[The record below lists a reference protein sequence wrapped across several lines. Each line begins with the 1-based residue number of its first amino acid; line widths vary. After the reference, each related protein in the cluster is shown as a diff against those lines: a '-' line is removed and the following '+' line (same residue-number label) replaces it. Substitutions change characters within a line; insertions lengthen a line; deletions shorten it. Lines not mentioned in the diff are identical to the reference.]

1 MEPAALSYACL
12 SAVTLA
18 LQPHQQTGP
27 NSAPRVQARAW
38 GWACLE
44 LGRTAASR
52 VSRRN
57 WRGALAICLA
67 RMSGQ
72 ETPCLAVPSCS
83 SAQRNLFFA
92 EALRLHA
99 RPPFGAPRGRMLSVC
114 HRVVRAAGYSLLLF
128 LQLAA
133 AVTAAAFCIND
144 AIGPFGSQS
153 FFWPYVTSTANT
165 RTLLFEYNGVCRRA
179 SAYSSSEC
187 YPYDASPG
195 PIVADNEYLNWYR
208 QQLASFDGGLA
219 MAGTVLAAM
228 GCLIVPLTLHRAVTM
243 VYCGGPEATRWF
255 YNWTS
260 RALLGVALAQLLGT
274 LLVFAAFFR
283 LRSVM
288 AFEHYQSE
296 GPDKH
301 TPSQKSYPPWSI
313 PGHGYSDDVPS
324 SFLDSLKS
332 SSERW
337 LAPLAVF
344 PALAGCILTALQE
357 YVIARHKPL
366 DMGPALP
373 CCTPGVCMSGRAAS
387 SGLCGDVTFVECSW
401 RRRFSVCYA
410 TTRRTR
416 PGNTDA
422 CAVDTLRVFALPPL
436 AAVPVASLVLSIIT
450 ASRTEMPF
458 QFSAWG
464 EVFSGSE
471 QVGFATIT
479 YTVTGSGV
487 CLTTVSP
494 TLVDAG
500 YQSSACSG
508 LGQGRLALT
517 QGFQQLPQGEDF
529 TTLSV
534 PYIASQLPIAAAAAP
549 AALVMNT
556 IVVLC
561 MTSFLVCNLRHG
573 RAAKAFAVW
582 GRVVAILLGLA
593 CVGSLIANV
602 AGYDAKQSMCRGY
615 FEAAGATAELR
626 WCWVGELGWDSGS
639 FDPITL
645 PQLLRKLINPISLP
659 YTFVPEF
666 ASVQSNIPL
675 IFNDECLVVS
685 AIQLVLFV
693 PVAVVAFLATL
704 EGSADGEGARADAA
718 LTPSDQ
724 GAGAESGP
732 AAAGSCRTDG
742 HDSAPSAAEDQG
754 RRLRVADRKSVV

>member
-1 MEPAALSYACL
+1 
-12 SAVTLA
+12 
-18 LQPHQQTGP
+18 
-27 NSAPRVQARAW
+27 
-38 GWACLE
+38 
-44 LGRTAASR
+44 
-52 VSRRN
+52 
-57 WRGALAICLA
+57 
-67 RMSGQ
+67 
-72 ETPCLAVPSCS
+72 
-83 SAQRNLFFA
+83 
-92 EALRLHA
+92 
-99 RPPFGAPRGRMLSVC
+99 MLSVC
-114 HRVVRAAGYSLLLF
+114 HQVVRAAGYSLLLF

-313 PGHGYSDDVPS
+313 PGHGYSDD
-324 SFLDSLKS
+324 
-332 SSERW
+332 
-337 LAPLAVF
+337 
-344 PALAGCILTALQE
+344 
-357 YVIARHKPL
+357 
-366 DMGPALP
+366 
-373 CCTPGVCMSGRAAS
+373 
-387 SGLCGDVTFVECSW
+387 
-401 RRRFSVCYA
+401 
-410 TTRRTR
+410 
-416 PGNTDA
+416 
-422 CAVDTLRVFALPPL
+422 
-436 AAVPVASLVLSIIT
+436 
-450 ASRTEMPF
+450 
-458 QFSAWG
+458 
-464 EVFSGSE
+464 
-471 QVGFATIT
+471 
-479 YTVTGSGV
+479 
-487 CLTTVSP
+487 
-494 TLVDAG
+494 
-500 YQSSACSG
+500 
-508 LGQGRLALT
+508 
-517 QGFQQLPQGEDF
+517 LPQGEDF

-693 PVAVVAFLATL
+693 PVAVVAFLAT
-704 EGSADGEGARADAA
+704 SF
-718 LTPSDQ
+718 
-724 GAGAESGP
+724 
-732 AAAGSCRTDG
+732 SC
-742 HDSAPSAAEDQG
+742 
-754 RRLRVADRKSVV
+754 

>member
-1 MEPAALSYACL
+1 
-12 SAVTLA
+12 
-18 LQPHQQTGP
+18 
-27 NSAPRVQARAW
+27 
-38 GWACLE
+38 
-44 LGRTAASR
+44 
-52 VSRRN
+52 
-57 WRGALAICLA
+57 
-67 RMSGQ
+67 
-72 ETPCLAVPSCS
+72 
-83 SAQRNLFFA
+83 
-92 EALRLHA
+92 
-99 RPPFGAPRGRMLSVC
+99 
-114 HRVVRAAGYSLLLF
+114 
-128 LQLAA
+128 
-133 AVTAAAFCIND
+133 
-144 AIGPFGSQS
+144 
-153 FFWPYVTSTANT
+153 
-165 RTLLFEYNGVCRRA
+165 
-179 SAYSSSEC
+179 
-187 YPYDASPG
+187 
-195 PIVADNEYLNWYR
+195 
-208 QQLASFDGGLA
+208 
-219 MAGTVLAAM
+219 
-228 GCLIVPLTLHRAVTM
+228 
-243 VYCGGPEATRWF
+243 
-255 YNWTS
+255 
-260 RALLGVALAQLLGT
+260 
-274 LLVFAAFFR
+274 
-283 LRSVM
+283 M

-754 RRLRVADRKSVV
+754 RRLRVASAIRGAPASQFTGARGDADPLALSKLPPAADAEPLAPPSHDRAVVRNPLQRAVASGAQGSSRASAHASSAAQRATCSASYADDGDADIQAAHPSPEAHAAPDRGPAAPTPPAGVAWGSYGGLHL

>member
-1 MEPAALSYACL
+1 
-12 SAVTLA
+12 
-18 LQPHQQTGP
+18 
-27 NSAPRVQARAW
+27 
-38 GWACLE
+38 
-44 LGRTAASR
+44 
-52 VSRRN
+52 
-57 WRGALAICLA
+57 
-67 RMSGQ
+67 
-72 ETPCLAVPSCS
+72 
-83 SAQRNLFFA
+83 
-92 EALRLHA
+92 
-99 RPPFGAPRGRMLSVC
+99 MLSVC
-114 HRVVRAAGYSLLLF
+114 HQVVRAAGYSLLLF

-283 LRSVM
+283 L
-288 AFEHYQSE
+288 
-296 GPDKH
+296 
-301 TPSQKSYPPWSI
+301 I
-313 PGHGYSDDVPS
+313 
-324 SFLDSLKS
+324 
-332 SSERW
+332 
-337 LAPLAVF
+337 
-344 PALAGCILTALQE
+344 
-357 YVIARHKPL
+357 
-366 DMGPALP
+366 
-373 CCTPGVCMSGRAAS
+373 
-387 SGLCGDVTFVECSW
+387 
-401 RRRFSVCYA
+401 
-410 TTRRTR
+410 
-416 PGNTDA
+416 
-422 CAVDTLRVFALPPL
+422 
-436 AAVPVASLVLSIIT
+436 PVASLVLSIIT

-693 PVAVVAFLATL
+693 PVAVVAFLAT
-704 EGSADGEGARADAA
+704 S
-718 LTPSDQ
+718 TN
-724 GAGAESGP
+724 
-732 AAAGSCRTDG
+732 
-742 HDSAPSAAEDQG
+742 
-754 RRLRVADRKSVV
+754 